1 MKNYLM
7 ETAIWYWDAVLLST
21 TVIVAVPEEW
31 VLIELYFLKMNYED
45 ESYFNDIVC
54 LILLICL
61 NWRRNWYF
69 IIILFRLSNY
79 KHSIPDRILDNLI
92 SRLVIFDGCRMVGT
106 LSHINVAYTLTD
118 IFYFHWLFALERG
131 SVRSSHLRHNI
142 LYFVTNSCPT
152 SCLMCL
158 FRRYGV
164 QCDSWV
170 SSNVCLIYN
179 SWLELEQQILP
190 E

>member
-7 ETAIWYWDAVLLST
+7 ETTIWYWDAVLLST

-79 KHSIPDRILDNLI
+79 KHSIPDRRLDNLI
-92 SRLVIFDGCRMVGT
+92 SRLVIFNGCRMVGT
-106 LSHINVAYTLTD
+106 LSHSNVAYTLTD
-118 IFYFHWLFALERG
+118 IFLFPLTFWEVQFVPRTC
-131 SVRSSHLRHNI
+131 VIIYCI
-142 LYFVTNSCPT
+142 LLQIV
-152 SCLMCL
+152 
-158 FRRYGV
+158 V
-164 QCDSWV
+164 QLHVWCVYLDDMVFSA
-170 SSNVCLIYN
+170 IHG
-179 SWLELEQQILP
+179 
-190 E
+190 